1 MPLDIRILQERVK
14 AAPLTDGSDL
24 IVEPYT
30 PPDATDGPDVATPT
44 NATKHNSG
52 LSDIIIVK
60 EIPRDTADFALGLYI
75 ERLHGSQVCKKV
87 QLNQQAGIAVVE
99 LSQTIGEITTCT
111 AVQLRNTGRI

>member
-1 MPLDIRILQERVK
+1 MK
-14 AAPLTDGSDL
+14 AAPLPDGSDL

-30 PPDATDGPDVATPT
+30 PPDATDGPDVTSPT

-60 EIPRDTADFALGLYI
+60 EIPCDTADFALGLYI
-75 ERLHGSQVCKKV
+75 ERLHGSQVCKKI

-99 LSQTIGEITTCT
+99 LSQTIGKVTTCT
-111 AVQLRNTGRI
+111 AAQLRNTGTHSSMTKSLLSL

>member
-1 MPLDIRILQERVK
+1 MK
-14 AAPLTDGSDL
+14 ATPLTDDSNI

-44 NATKHNSG
+44 NNTTKHNSG

-75 ERLHGSQVCKKV
+75 ERLHGSQVCKKI

-99 LSQTIGEITTCT
+99 LSQTIGKITTCT
-111 AVQLRNTGRI
+111 AAQLRNTGHIQA

>member
-1 MPLDIRILQERVK
+1 MK
-14 AAPLTDGSDL
+14 ATPLTDDSNI

-60 EIPRDTADFALGLYI
+60 EIPRDTADFALSLYI
-75 ERLHGSQVCKKV
+75 ERLHGSEVCKKV

-99 LSQTIGEITTCT
+99 LSQTIGKIKI
-111 AVQLRNTGRI
+111 LN